1 MKLPT
6 PAKAAAS
13 RIGDDRRESASRY
26 DFIRQKE
33 KGSPPVA
40 ATSSTSQPDGRA
52 DTPTHPTP
60 KRFYRFRAWYRYS
73 RLRLVAEEICSF
85 PRRIVTALRLPHLRW
100 GYSIPAY
107 PNDPCRESLA
117 LGNTFLHACNNGI
130 QELAR
135 DNPWAGR
142 LDLEMAAEAFLA
154 GAIWAS
160 GNPCSCKGDTSK
172 E

>member
-1 MKLPT
+1 VAVVCAGLLAGGAVSAPLVSLP
-6 PAKAAAS
+6 
-13 RIGDDRRESASRY
+13 
-26 DFIRQKE
+26 
-33 KGSPPVA
+33 SP
-40 ATSSTSQPDGRA
+40 SQLGGRS
-52 DTPTHPTP
+52 DTPTRPTP

-73 RLRLVAEEICSF
+73 RLRLVAEEIYNL
-85 PRRIVTALRLPHLRW
+85 PRRIVAALRLPHLRW

-130 QELAR
+130 RELAR

-142 LDLEMAAEAFLA
+142 LDLEMATEAFLA
-154 GAIWAS
+154 GAAWAS
-160 GNPCSCKGDTSK
+160 CNPYSCKGDTSK